1 MAVVVRLS
9 RTGKRSNPMY
19 RIVAVNK
26 RQKRDSMPLEILGVY
41 IPHKENP
48 IIHIDEK
55 RILYWQSHG
64 ALVST
69 SLQKILPKIKT

>member
-1 MAVVVRLS
+1 
-9 RTGKRSNPMY
+9 MY

-41 IPHKENP
+41 LPHKENP
-48 IIHIDEK
+48 LIRIDEK

-64 ALVST
+64 ALLSD
-69 SLQKILPKIKT
+69 SLQRLLSKTNA